1 MLTVKQKFRRLA
13 MAFIGLFI
21 VMFLFRILYGYTYKG
36 VEYEESGGRGFL
48 SGIEGKRK
56 NYASEKMK
64 DYSPAKGATA
74 ASSNITNNQKY
85 EKVASVRAKSSHFT
99 EDEKLLHRTVKQ
111 FDAIVQYQQESGNKG
126 SREIQML
133 IGVLPEKFDSFYH
146 AVQGIG
152 AIKHTAITKTDKTNE
167 YRKLNAKKVSLE
179 QSLVSLNE
187 LKKKPGEIREFI
199 DLDTRISE
207 VETELQ
213 GLGVELGNFDSEN
226 EFCTVQFSMYEGSA
240 DKAIGVVTRLKV
252 ALDWTIKYYAVL
264 VVSIFAAVAASWI
277 LLKVA
282 VLVTTLIAATKKE
295 I

>member
-1 MLTVKQKFRRLA
+1 
-13 MAFIGLFI
+13 MAFIALFI
-21 VMFLFRILYGYTYKG
+21 AMFLFRILYGYTYKG
-36 VEYEESGGRGFL
+36 VEYEESGSREFL
-48 SGIEGKRK
+48 SGIERERK
-56 NYASEKMK
+56 NYASEKTK
-64 DYSPAKGATA
+64 DYNPVKGGTA
-74 ASSNITNNQKY
+74 APSNITNNQKY

-99 EDEKLLHRTVKQ
+99 EDEKLLHSMVKQ

-152 AIKHTAITKTDKTNE
+152 TIRHTAITKTDKTNE
-167 YRKLNAKKVSLE
+167 YRKLNAKKISLE
-179 QSLVSLNE
+179 QSLASLNE
-187 LKKKPGEIREFI
+187 LKKKPGEIKEFI

-240 DKAIGVVTRLKV
+240 AKTIGIVTRLKV

-264 VVSIFAAVAASWI
+264 VASIFVAAAASWI
-277 LLKVA
+277 LLKVSI
-282 VLVTTLIAATKKE
+282 LVATLVAAAKKE
-295 I
+295 A